1 MEDKSYHQAK
11 KYNDFIDILKLL
23 GSKPTGFTTD
33 TISSQLNITKTTCL
47 SILNTMQRV
56 GFAELQDGKY
66 YIGTE
71 ISKLWA
77 CRTAILKSRRS
88 SIDDQ
93 LTSMNAI

>member
-1 MEDKSYHQAK
+1 MEDKTYHQAK

-71 ISKLWA
+71 VSKLWA
-77 CRTAILKSRRS
+77 CRTAILKSRRT

-93 LTSMNAI
+93 LTSMNAH

>member
-1 MEDKSYHQAK
+1 MENKSYYQAK

-71 ISKLWA
+71 ASKLWA
-77 CRTAILKSRRS
+77 CRTAILKSRKS
-88 SIDDQ
+88 SIEEQ